1 MAHDWLPLLRLHTDR
16 FAEIVSRADLDAT
29 VEHCPGWSVRDL
41 AGHLGGVHQWAGH
54 AVTHRSPSFVPTTPA
69 SDAAPEEVAAW
80 YRHSAAGLLAVL
92 DATPED
98 APAWTLDPDDTA
110 AGFWRRRQVHEAA
123 LHVWDLELAL
133 GTPTPYDAGLAWD
146 GVLEVAHVMY
156 PRQLRL
162 GRVEPL
168 PAALRLVATDIDGEV
183 TIGAGEPVELVEVSE
198 TAEVL
203 LRLLW
208 HRADASALDPR
219 ATGLLAR
226 ALTP

>member
-16 FAEIVSRADLDAT
+16 CAEAIGGADLDAT
-29 VEHCPGWSVRDL
+29 VTYCPGWSVRDL
-41 AGHLGGVHQWAGH
+41 AVHLGGIHQWAGH
-54 AVTHRSPSFVPTTPA
+54 AVTHRSPSFVPTAPA
-69 SDAAPEEVAAW
+69 HDADRGEVAAW
-80 YRHSAAGLLAVL
+80 YRDSAAGLIAVL

-98 APAWTLDPDDTA
+98 AAAWTLDPDDTT
-110 AGFWRRRQVHEAA
+110 AGFWRRRQVHETA
-123 LHVWDLELAL
+123 LHVWDLEGAL

-146 GVLEVAHVMY
+146 GVLEVARVMY
-156 PRQLRL
+156 PRQVRL

-168 PAALRLVATDIDGEV
+168 PASLRLIATDVDGEV
-183 TIGAGEPVELVEVSE
+183 TLGTGKPVVVSE

-219 ATGLLAR
+219 ATALVAG

>member
-16 FAEIVSRADLDAT
+16 FAQVIGGADLDAT
-29 VEHCPGWSVRDL
+29 VTQCPGWSVRDL
-41 AGHLGGVHQWAGH
+41 AVHLGGIHQWAGH

-69 SDAAPEEVAAW
+69 SDAGRDEVAQW
-80 YRHSAAGLLAVL
+80 YRRSAADLLDVL
-92 DATPED
+92 HATPEE
-98 APAWTLDPDDTA
+98 APAWTLDPDDTT
-110 AGFWRRRQVHEAA
+110 AGFWRRRQVHETA
-123 LHVWDLELAL
+123 LHVWDLEGTL

-146 GVLEVAHVMY
+146 GVLEVARVMY
-156 PRQLRL
+156 PRQVRL

-168 PAALRLVATDIDGEV
+168 LAALRLLATDVEGEV
-183 TIGAGEPVELVEVSE
+183 TLGAGEPVVVSE

-219 ATGLLAR
+219 ATALVAR

>member
-16 FAEIVSRADLDAT
+16 FAEVIAGADLDAT
-29 VEHCPGWSVRDL
+29 VTHCPGWSVRDL
-41 AGHLGGVHQWAGH
+41 AVHLGGIHQWAGH

-69 SDAAPEEVAAW
+69 SDAGRDEVAQW
-80 YRHSAAGLLAVL
+80 YRRSAADLLDVL

-98 APAWTLDPDDTA
+98 APAWTLDPDDTT
-110 AGFWRRRQVHEAA
+110 AGFWRRRQVHETA
-123 LHVWDLELAL
+123 LHVWDLEGAL

-146 GVLEVAHVMY
+146 GVLEVARVMY
-156 PRQLRL
+156 PRQVRL
-162 GRVEPL
+162 SRVEPL
-168 PAALRLVATDIDGEV
+168 PAALRLLATDVEGEV
-183 TIGAGEPVELVEVSE
+183 TLGAGEPVVVSE

-219 ATGLLAR
+219 ATALVAG